1 MGLFE
6 LTVICVALMS
16 IVFITYHVNC
26 RCRRSEEEE
35 ALYGS

>member
-26 RCRRSEEEE
+26 RRSEEEE